1 MVHGWK
7 CFGADC
13 EFATA
18 LRITTCSD
26 HERTIRM
33 SFTNTC
39 WALSMF
45 WRIQQI
51 RISVWRLKCQKSCTW
66 LETLQIFTVC
76 AGNFLAL
83 VQHFTL
89 VKFSCTCAAF
99 YTREISCTLRE
110 VSCAWV
116 QRRWNVLKFAL
127 KELFVH
133 VAQNNWLEKTTKK
146 TFLYFA
152 LLQEACFQP
161 TKETCFLQIKS
172 EAYSI
177 KVIQK

>member
-1 MVHGWK
+1 MREPSEWPSLTLVEHWACSEGYNKLKSETK
-7 CFGADC
+7 CL
-13 EFATA
+13 E
-18 LRITTCSD
+18 IKVP
-26 HERTIRM
+26 E
-33 SFTNTC
+33 
-39 WALSMF
+39 
-45 WRIQQI
+45 
-51 RISVWRLKCQKSCTW
+51 SCTW

-76 AGNFLAL
+76 AGNFPAL

-89 VKFSCTCAAF
+89 VKFFCTCATF
-99 YTREISCTLRE
+99 YTREISCTLRK

-133 VAQNNWLEKTTKK
+133 VTQNNWLEKTTKK

-152 LLQEACFQP
+152 LLQEAWFQP
-161 TKETCFLQIKS
+161 TKETYFLHIKS